1 MESEKIRVVH
11 YLNPT
16 FSGLSF
22 GVNRVVLRRES
33 ARLGKELEK
42 ISGGRIEIV
51 ATIVGDDNYVA
62 ENLEE
67 ATEGIS
73 ALLSVERLL
82 STDIASGDKPKF
94 DFDLL
99 IAGPAFNA
107 GRYGMACGALCK
119 TVQEKLGI
127 PAVTAMYKENP
138 GVDQYKKDVCIVR
151 ASQTAVGMKDALEK
165 MVSLGLKLVR
175 GEDVNSEVDHHFP
188 HGLRKNYF
196 IDKTGAERA
205 IEALLADSPITEY
218 PMPEFDRVS
227 PVLPISDKVK
237 IALVTSGGIVPI
249 GNPDRIE
256 ASSAQKFGEYSLSGI
271 QTLLPTAYQT
281 AHGGYDATYANADPN
296 RVLPVDVLRDLE
308 KESKIELHEKYYA
321 TVGNGTSVGN
331 SKKFGQEIAKRLL
344 ADGVQAVILTST

>member
-1 MESEKIRVVH
+1 MGIKTEKKIRVVH

-16 FSGLSF
+16 FANLTNEEKEKLATMAFLCFEGA
-22 GVNRVVLRRES
+22 R
-33 ARLGKELEK
+33 RLGKEIEK
-42 ISGGRIEIV
+42 ISDGKIEIV
-51 ATIVGDDNYVA
+51 KTIVGEDNHVA
-62 ENLEE
+62 ERLEDTAE
-67 ATEGIS
+67 DLIFYLQTYAYASS
-73 ALLSVERLL
+73 A
-82 STDIASGDKPKF
+82 I
-94 DFDLL
+94 DLF

-119 TVQEKLGI
+119 AVQEKLGE
-127 PAVTAMYKENP
+127 PSVTAMYKENP
-138 GVDQYKKDVCIVR
+138 GVDQYKKDICIVR
-151 ASQTAVGMKDALEK
+151 ASQTAVGMKDVLGK
-165 MVSLGLKLVR
+165 IVSLGLKLVG
-175 GEDVNSEVDHHFP
+175 GEEVCPEKDGYFP
-188 HGLRKNYF
+188 HGFRKNYF
-196 IDKTGAERA
+196 ANKTGAERA
-205 IEALLADSPITEY
+205 IDALLAEMPKTEY

-227 PVLPISDKVK
+227 PAPPISGKVK

-296 RVLPVDVLRDLE
+296 RVLPVDVLQDLE
-308 KESKIELHEKYYA
+308 REGIIELHEKYYA

-331 SKKFGQEIAKRLL
+331 SKKFGQEIARRLV